1 MVAGV
6 IRRSCLLM
14 GAMERAGPEASPED
28 VRAAFETTLEVI
40 RELGR
45 RYPREFEVQRVVAT
59 ALVVSI
65 TAADNLR
72 LDSRPLREEAL
83 ARARALHTLARC
95 LALRPASDWCRRT
108 LRRVAREYQVP
119 RCSGPAIRS
128 GIAFHQAWAAKGGE
142 KPSLVWRGDPL
153 RVDPDP
159 ILRAQDLAEIE
170 LHPDRVIFRLH
181 PAAQESLARATKQL
195 AGSEGWLV
203 LRLEGEVL
211 FAARVMESLRAIN
224 IDRRHLVPM
233 APGRLCARVER
244 PLLPAGLPL
253 HLLSE
258 PPGLPAGPR
267 RIPAP

>member
-40 RELGR
+40 RELG
-45 RYPREFEVQRVVAT
+45 
-59 ALVVSI
+59 
-65 TAADNLR
+65 
-72 LDSRPLREEAL
+72 SRPLREEAL

-128 GIAFHQAWAAKGGE
+128 GIAFHQAWAAKAGE

-170 LHPDRVIFRLH
+170 LHPERVIF
-181 PAAQESLARATKQL
+181 
-195 AGSEGWLV
+195 
-203 LRLEGEVL
+203 
-211 FAARVMESLRAIN
+211 
-224 IDRRHLVPM
+224 
-233 APGRLCARVER
+233 
-244 PLLPAGLPL
+244 GLPL
-253 HLLSE
+253 HLLND
-258 PPGLPAGPR
+258 PPGPEAGPR
-267 RIPAP
+267 RIPAQ